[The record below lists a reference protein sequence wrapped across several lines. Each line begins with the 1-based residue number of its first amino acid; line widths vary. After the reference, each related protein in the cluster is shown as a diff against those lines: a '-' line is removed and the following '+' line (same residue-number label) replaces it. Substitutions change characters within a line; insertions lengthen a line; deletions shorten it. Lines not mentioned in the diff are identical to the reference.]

1 MTGAPQRGGVGSS
14 GVMAEITLPVFQG
27 PLDLL
32 LQLIERDDL
41 DITAV
46 SLVAVTDQY
55 LRAIRTSEGFDPGAL
70 AEFVAIGAKLIFL
83 KSRALLPRP
92 PQDEPGEMEDD
103 DDGRE
108 LVELLREYKRFAEI
122 ASVLEE
128 RQETGFR
135 IYTRLAPP
143 PAPPEGT
150 GLSNVTM
157 ERLRAIMIEVL
168 NKKPAE
174 SRPGA
179 VLQRDTAVTLGQRI
193 GEFRERLRR
202 RGKFSFRR
210 AIMECTNRLEVVVSF
225 LAILELLKSGEADA
239 RQAEAWGDIEVV
251 ALETAVR
258 A

>member
-32 LQLIERDDL
+32 LHLIERDDL

-70 AEFVAIGAKLIFL
+70 AEFVAVGAKLIFL
-83 KSRALLPRP
+83 KSRALLPQP
-92 PQDEPGEMEDD
+92 PQDEPGNVEEDD
-103 DDGRE
+103 VGRE

-128 RQETGFR
+128 RQETGLR

-143 PAPPEGT
+143 PPPPEGT
-150 GLSNVTM
+150 GLSNVTV

-168 NKKPAE
+168 NKKPVEA
-174 SRPGA
+174 RPRA
-179 VLQRDTAVTLGQRI
+179 VLQRDTAMTLVQRI

-210 AIMECTNRLEVVVSF
+210 AIMECTNRIEVVVSF

-251 ALETAVR
+251 ALAV
-258 A
+258 AA